1 MPALDNDRHE
11 RFAIEYAACLNGTQ
25 AYMRVYRSSS
35 YDSARSSAADL
46 LAKPSISLRVSELK
60 KENTERAG
68 ITAQR
73 VLSELAAIAFSD
85 ITDIVQTHPGITEL
99 RNIEDLPPN
108 VRAAIAEVSDT
119 LNETEA
125 NSNRRVQVKL
135 HPKPAALAQLF
146 KYLGLDSD
154 INIAIAT
161 LAKYGIR
168 LVQKPD
174 GWVVEDSAN

>member
-99 RNIEDLPPN
+99 RNIEIG
-108 VRAAIAEVSDT
+108 RASCRE
-119 LNETEA
+119 
-125 NSNRRVQVKL
+125 RV
-135 HPKPAALAQLF
+135 
-146 KYLGLDSD
+146 
-154 INIAIAT
+154 
-161 LAKYGIR
+161 
-168 LVQKPD
+168 
-174 GWVVEDSAN
+174 